1 MWQPTRE
8 PLTVT
13 ELNAYT
19 RRLLAGDP
27 LLRGLDVTGEITGYK
42 LHAPSG
48 HHYFTLKD
56 ENSRVP
62 CAMYRQHAMTG
73 LDFKPEDGMRVTVR
87 CSASLY
93 ERDGKFQLYVN
104 SMHKAGQGDLFIQFE
119 KLKRK
124 LMAEGLFDPARKREI
139 PSMPRT
145 IGIATSISGKGKD
158 DIIRVARQRNPGIGI
173 ILSPCA
179 VQGEGAAE
187 EIARAIERLNANGE
201 SDVILVGRGGGAME
215 EMWAFNEEVVARAIA
230 ASRIPVISCVG
241 HETDFTIADFVADLR
256 APTPTGAAV
265 LAVPEVSALKQ
276 ELNHMLKRVANALE
290 GGQRVR
296 RLQLDRLSASPA
308 MTRPLQHLI
317 EPRRALLERL
327 SQRLGAAVP
336 AITQTRRHRLDELTA
351 SLRAMNPASVLERGY
366 AIVRQGDA
374 IIPRADAVD
383 ATKPV
388 FVRFSDGEITA
399 VITEN
404 KQGND

>member
-1 MWQPTRE
+1 MWQQTRE

-27 LLRGLDVTGEITGYK
+27 LLRGLEVTGEITGYK
-42 LHAPSG
+42 LHYPSG

-56 ENSRVP
+56 ENSSVP

-73 LDFKPEDGMRVTVR
+73 LDFKPVDGMRVTVQ

-104 SMHKAGQGDLFIQFE
+104 SMKEAGHGDLFIQFE
-119 KLKRK
+119 RLKRK

-139 PSMPRT
+139 PSMPRI

-276 ELNHMLKRVANALE
+276 ELNHMLKRVASALE

-296 RLQLDRLSASPA
+296 RLQLEKVSASPA
-308 MTRPLQHLI
+308 MTRPAQQLI

-336 AITQTRRHRLDELTA
+336 AITQARRHRLDELTA

-374 IIPRADAVD
+374 IVPRADAVD
-383 ATKPV
+383 ASKPV
-388 FVRFSDGEITA
+388 RVRFSDGEIA
-399 VITEN
+399 ADITEI
-404 KQGND
+404 KQRND